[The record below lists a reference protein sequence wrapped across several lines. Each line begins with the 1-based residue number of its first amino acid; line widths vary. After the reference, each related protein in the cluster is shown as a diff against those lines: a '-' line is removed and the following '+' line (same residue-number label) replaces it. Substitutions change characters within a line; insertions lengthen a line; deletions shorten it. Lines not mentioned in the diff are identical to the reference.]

1 MDVRNLLNSNYC
13 LINNYYIPSF
23 FSFFFSHGYAPFFQA
38 IQPQLNSLRTY
49 LLQQSKS
56 SVNHLPTTPGT
67 AAGSGHPGSSSQHK
81 KSSAASSS
89 STTSSAAAMLNA
101 SQAVVNSSNIS
112 IGKDHTSSSTNSAIQ
127 PNMMASTSR
136 KPSPAT
142 ANVAANVGSAIHNGE
157 SNTPISGRTPY
168 TVSQNLK
175 QSAAFI

>member
-1 MDVRNLLNSNYC
+1 MSNSPISTF
-13 LINNYYIPSF
+13 LILYHVDYYHI
-23 FSFFFSHGYAPFFQA
+23 SFFFYSHGYAPFFQA

-101 SQAVVNSSNIS
+101 SQAVVNSNIS

-142 ANVAANVGSAIHNGE
+142 ANVAANVGSVIHNGGE
-157 SNTPISGRTPY
+157 FSTPISGRTQY
-168 TVSQNLK
+168 TVSQK
-175 QSAAFI
+175 SSVEGQGKWG